1 MTSPDFNTALLIF
14 SLATADTFP
23 PAGKQ
28 HLATRSSAAIA
39 LGKKRLPVASIE
51 ISQAQ
56 ARFFSYTEGHQ
67 RCDRQTDLHF
77 GIII

>member
-28 HLATRSSAAIA
+28 HLATHAIDCP
-39 LGKKRLPVASIE
+39 GKKRLPVASIE
-51 ISQAQ
+51 NSQAQ
-56 ARFFSYTEGHQ
+56 AHFFSYTEGHQ
-67 RCDRQTDLHF
+67 RCDRQTDLNL
-77 GIII
+77 GII